1 MLLIPG
7 YVLLSKY
14 RIEKLLGSGGW
25 GDVYL
30 AEDLQLNRQVAIKHL
45 KTDWT
50 GDERILQRF
59 LQEARVIASLKHPN
73 VVTIH
78 TLEQDNGQHY
88 IVEEYAERGTLG
100 DLLRE
105 QPKLSIEQA
114 LDITIA
120 ICRAL
125 EAAHVKGIIHRDI
138 KPSNILLCETPEGN
152 LIPKLC
158 DFGIAHV
165 PNAGDKSPLTADG
178 DMLGT
183 FQYMSPEQI
192 QSREVDERSDLY
204 SLGTVLYEMLT
215 GRSVFIGSPWDV
227 LQSHVNKTPRPPI
240 LNRPEMPEALNDLIL
255 QVLAKEPQARYQKAH
270 DVQQILERIRRQE
283 VERRERA
290 EVLYAQGVTHLDA
303 GEWQPAIDLFRRAAE
318 ALPGYR
324 DVDELLAEAE
334 RQARLARLY
343 EQGLAHVRSGAWAEA
358 AAVWEGIQQQAANYR
373 DVAEQLAQARGQQN
387 LAALYDEGINAAQAQ
402 DWPSASAKFAQILQ
416 IDGHYRDAANRLEGA
431 RKQQRL
437 AEWYA
442 QGIAYLEKKEWL
454 EAIRCFKAITAEDV
468 TYREAAAQLE
478 LARRQDELESLYAQ
492 GMGYVQKN
500 DWQQAIARFEA
511 VLELDGSYKD
521 APARLEAA
529 RQQAALQAAYSQA
542 MAHFERGEWSP
553 AIEHLQSVLQ
563 VAPEYQDAAARL
575 NEAQQ
580 QQELARRYRQGMAHL
595 GKKEWQQAV
604 AALEPLVGVE
614 GYGDVEAQ
622 LTQARQWLALD
633 AAYAAALQ
641 HEKALEW
648 DKAADLYLQIMD
660 QERDYRDAAERLGSA
675 QKWAEWSQLR
685 GQAQA
690 HLAAGRWQEAI
701 ERLDAALEIELPVK
715 RQNRQAKKELA
726 AMLKTARKGLER
738 QRTGRTLK
746 ETESRNKWLLVFV
759 ILLFIVSLA
768 LVIVVLLQP
777 AWLNP
782 PTVASLTITEPR
794 QLDAQTEHVPVSGR
808 LECSNKTPLSDL
820 QIVVYV
826 TGIESEPTE
835 RWWRSSVP
843 CVTQLE
849 RQWALAADCTTFPQA
864 YSAFSLVAVLVEDD
878 RAPDL
883 PSELSASN
891 EKELADKLAG
901 YVYLCDEATPC
912 ISISPAVQVNRLPDV
927 AVVPTDTPTPQPTFT
942 PTATATTGLQLEP
955 SATPTP
961 GATRTPSPTATTAP
975 TSTPTS
981 TATPTATPAITRPP
995 TSTPT
1000 PSPTP
1005 TPTLLPAPRLLSPPN
1020 GERYCAGKE
1029 FTLEW
1034 AWDSRPF
1041 KPNEYYAIRIW
1052 RDEPGHTER
1061 SKHWES
1067 DDNHRYFIVQLAE
1080 RTGIP
1085 PEDVYYEGVGTY
1097 NWNIIVL
1104 FYTGELDE
1112 QGYKEWEPVSEESE
1126 WRQFI
1131 VLPMEDASCAPP

>member
-78 TLEQDNGQHY
+78 TLEQDNGEHY

-105 QPKLSIEQA
+105 QSKLSVEQA

-215 GRSVFIGSPWDV
+215 GRSVFVGSPWDV

-290 EVLYAQGVTHLDA
+290 EVFYAQGVAHL
-303 GEWQPAIDLFRRAAE
+303 GTEEWQLAIDLFRRAAE

-334 RQARLARLY
+334 RQAGLARLY
-343 EQGLAHVRSGAWAEA
+343 EQGLAHVRSGAWVEA

-373 DVAEQLAQARGQQN
+373 DVAQQLAQARGQQN
-387 LAALYDEGINAAQAQ
+387 LATLYDEGVNAAQAQ
-402 DWPSASAKFAQILQ
+402 DWPAAGERFAQILQ
-416 IDGHYRDAANRLEGA
+416 IDGHYRDADSRLQEA

-437 AEWYA
+437 AEWYT
-442 QGIAYLEKKEWL
+442 QGISHLEKKEWL

-511 VLELDGSYKD
+511 VLELDRSYKD
-521 APARLEAA
+521 TPARLEAA
-529 RQQAALQAAYSQA
+529 RQQAALQAQYSQA
-542 MAHFERGEWSP
+542 IAHFERGEWSP
-553 AIEHLQSVLQ
+553 AIERLQSVLQ

-595 GKKEWQQAV
+595 KKREWQPAV

-614 GYGDVEAQ
+614 GYGGVEAQ
-622 LTQARQWLALD
+622 LAQARQWLALD
-633 AAYAAALQ
+633 TAYAAALQ
-641 HEKALEW
+641 HEQAQDWAL
-648 DKAADLYLQIMD
+648 AAELYLQILE
-660 QERDYRDAAERLGSA
+660 QERDYRDAAERLGRA

-685 GQAQA
+685 SQAQT

-701 ERLDAALEIELPVK
+701 ECLDAALEIELPVK
-715 RQNRQAKKELA
+715 RLNRQAKKELA
-726 AMLKTARKGLER
+726 SMLKAAHKGLER
-738 QRTGRTLK
+738 QKPGLALE
-746 ETESRNKWLLVFV
+746 ETESRNKRVLIFV
-759 ILLFIVSLA
+759 MLLFIVGLA
-768 LVIVVLLQP
+768 LVIAILLQSD
-777 AWLNP
+777 WFRS
-782 PTVASLTITEPR
+782 PTVSSLTITEPR
-794 QLDAQTEHVPVSGR
+794 QLDVWAEHVPVSGR
-808 LECSNKTPLSDL
+808 LECSGKTPLSDL
-820 QIVVYV
+820 QIIVYV
-826 TGIESEPTE
+826 SGIKSGPEE
-835 RWWRSSVP
+835 RWWRSNVP
-843 CVTQLE
+843 CVTQVK
-849 RQWALAADCTTFPQA
+849 RQWSLAADCTTFPQA

-878 RAPDL
+878 RAPYL
-883 PSELSASN
+883 PSELSARD
-891 EKELADKLAG
+891 EDELMDKLAG
-901 YVYLCDEATPC
+901 YAYLCDEATPC
-912 ISISPAVQVNRLPDV
+912 SCISPVVQINRLPDV
-927 AVVPTDTPTPQPTFT
+927 AVVPTDTPTPRPTLTF
-942 PTATATTGLQLEP
+942 TATASPRVQPEP

-961 GATRTPSPTATTAP
+961 GATHAPSPTATTAP
-975 TSTPTS
+975 TSTPS
-981 TATPTATPAITRPP
+981 ATPTATLTITRPP
-995 TSTPT
+995 THTPT

-1005 TPTLLPAPRLLSPPN
+1005 APTLLPAPRLLSPPN
-1020 GERYCAGKE
+1020 GERYCPGWGFK
-1029 FTLEW
+1029 LEW
-1034 AWDSRPF
+1034 AWDGRPF
-1041 KPNEYYAIRIW
+1041 QANEYYAVRIW
-1052 RDEPGHTER
+1052 RDEPEHTER
-1061 SKHWES
+1061 SKHWEPDYNRKSFDVLLEERS
-1067 DDNHRYFIVQLAE
+1067 DL
-1080 RTGIP
+1080 P
-1085 PEDVYYEGVGTY
+1085 PDDRYYEGVGTY

-1104 FYTGELDE
+1104 FDTGEVDE
-1112 QGYKEWEPVSEESE
+1112 QGFKKWQPVSEESE

-1131 VLPMEDASCAPP
+1131 VLPRDDAYCLPP